1 MLKEDTLYSNE
12 KGVRYMLN
20 KTSSSECESC
30 AYYFYDDEYE
40 EQYCDI
46 DMDEDDACR
55 LMEHPESHC
64 PYYRNNDEY
73 AVVRHQM

>member
-1 MLKEDTLYSNE
+1 M
-12 KGVRYMLN
+12 VRNNVFDRIQERSEVMSLM
-20 KTSSSECESC
+20 ECESC
-30 AYYFYDDEYE
+30 AYYLYDEEYE
-40 EQYCDI
+40 ELYCDI

>member
-1 MLKEDTLYSNE
+1 MLLQKGNRDTLNKITSN
-12 KGVRYMLN
+12 
-20 KTSSSECESC
+20 ECESC
-30 AYYFYDDEYE
+30 AYYLYDEEYVE
-40 EQYCDI
+40 LYCDI

-55 LMEHPESHC
+55 LMEHPKSHC

>member
-1 MLKEDTLYSNE
+1 MLLQKGNRDTLNKITSN
-12 KGVRYMLN
+12 
-20 KTSSSECESC
+20 ECESC
-30 AYYFYDDEYE
+30 AYYLYDEEYE
-40 EQYCDI
+40 ELYCDI

>member
-1 MLKEDTLYSNE
+1 M
-12 KGVRYMLN
+12 
-20 KTSSSECESC
+20 ECESC
-30 AYYFYDDEYE
+30 AYYLYDEEYVE
-40 EQYCDI
+40 LYCDI

-55 LMEHPESHC
+55 LMEHPKSHC